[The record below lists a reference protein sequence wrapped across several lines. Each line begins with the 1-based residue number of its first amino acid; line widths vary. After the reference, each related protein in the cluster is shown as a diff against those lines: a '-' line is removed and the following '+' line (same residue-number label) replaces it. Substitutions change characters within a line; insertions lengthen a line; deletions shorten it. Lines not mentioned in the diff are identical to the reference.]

1 MNSFNAVRRRLL
13 RIPLFYK
20 ILVANSA
27 LVAIGAVAGTFI
39 TAWHVTRASDEYHI
53 QLIVFFGASG
63 ILISFL
69 INNWVLHR
77 ALEPLDRLQD
87 AVDEVRAGHANVRVE
102 LGDNSDERFDRLA
115 ETFNQMLDQ
124 LEHSAQQLKHVS
136 GRIIQAQEEERQ
148 RLARE
153 LHDEAAQ
160 ALTSLLVHLRLLERA
175 KTPEEAQA
183 RVKELRDLTAQAL
196 EEVRRV
202 ALDLRPTI
210 LDDLGLGPALEWRVD
225 EFNKAPDVHAT
236 IEVRGLERR
245 LPRNVE
251 LVFYRVGQESLSNVT
266 RHAYATQVRVALW
279 QEGEWVTIEISD
291 NGRGFDRDQACEGP
305 RGLGLVGMRERLAMI
320 GGELIVDSTP
330 GEGTRIVARAPVQPE
345 PAPDLAAEL
354 IPPPTDE
361 LEAILG

>member
-1 MNSFNAVRRRLL
+1 MNLLHTARRRLL

-20 ILVANSA
+20 ILVANSL
-27 LVAIGAVAGTFI
+27 LVAIGAVAGTLI
-39 TAWHVTRASDEYHI
+39 TAWHVSRAADEYHI

-69 INNWVLHR
+69 VNNWVLHR

-102 LGDNSDERFDRLA
+102 LGDNTDERFDRLA

-124 LEHSAQQLKHVS
+124 LEQNAQQLKQVS

-175 KTPEEAQA
+175 KTPAAAQA
-183 RVKELRDLTAQAL
+183 RVKELRELPAQAL

-225 EFNKAPDVHAT
+225 EFNKAQDVRAT
-236 IEVRGLERR
+236 IEIRGLERR
-245 LPRNVE
+245 LPRDVE
-251 LVFYRVGQESLSNVT
+251 LVLYRVGQESLSNVR
-266 RHAYATQVRVALW
+266 RHANANEVHVALW
-279 QEGEWVTIEISD
+279 QEGTWVTIEVCD
-291 NGRGFDRDQACEGP
+291 NGRGFDRDQVCEGP

-320 GGELIVDSTP
+320 GGELIVDSAP
-330 GEGTRIVARAPVQPE
+330 GEGTRIIARAPVQSNT
-345 PAPDLAAEL
+345 APDMTSDL
-354 IPPPTDE
+354 IPPPINE

>member
-1 MNSFNAVRRRLL
+1 MNWLHTMRRRLL

-20 ILVANSA
+20 ILIANSA
-27 LVAIGAVAGTFI
+27 LVAVGAVAGTLI
-39 TAWHVTRASDEYHI
+39 TAWHVTRAPDEYHI
-53 QLIVFFGASG
+53 QLIILFGASG

-69 INNWVLHR
+69 VNNWVLHR
-77 ALEPLDRLQD
+77 ALEPLDQLQD

-124 LEHSAQQLKHVS
+124 LERSAQQLKHVS

-183 RVKELRDLTAQAL
+183 RVKELRELTAQAL

-225 EFNKAPDVHAT
+225 EFNKSPDVHAA
-236 IEVRGLERR
+236 IEVRGLEQR

-251 LVFYRVGQESLSNVT
+251 LVLYRVGQESLSNVT
-266 RHAYATQVRVALW
+266 RHANASEVQVALW
-279 QEGEWVTIEISD
+279 REEDWVTIEISD
-291 NGRGFDRDQACEGP
+291 NGRGFDRDQVCEGP

-330 GEGTRIVARAPVQPE
+330 GEGTRIIARAPVQPKPE
-345 PAPDLAAEL
+345 PIAAP
-354 IPPPTDE
+354 IPPPMNE
-361 LEAILG
+361 MEAILG